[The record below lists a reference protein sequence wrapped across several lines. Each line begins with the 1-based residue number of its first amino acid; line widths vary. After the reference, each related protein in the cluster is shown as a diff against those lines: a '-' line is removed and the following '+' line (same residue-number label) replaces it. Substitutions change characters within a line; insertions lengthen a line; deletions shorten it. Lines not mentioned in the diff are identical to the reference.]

1 LVTGELEQRY
11 GRKRTLSDRQKYA
24 AIVLALLLG
33 TLASYAVFRN
43 GEHPIQ
49 YASGNFQVVS
59 DTQVLISFEV
69 DKPKAWTVTCAVR
82 SRNAI
87 GAEVGRK
94 TVTIAPGKK
103 VNRLTEALTT
113 TDRAVTGEVEDCARP

>member
-11 GRKRTLSDRQKYA
+11 GRKRTLSDTQKYVA
-24 AIVLALLLG
+24 VAIALLLG

-43 GEHPIQ
+43 SQHPIQ
-49 YASGNFQVVS
+49 YANGNFQVVS
-59 DTQVLISFEV
+59 NTQVLISFEV
-69 DKPKAWTVTCAVR
+69 DKPRTWTVTCAIR

-87 GAEVGRK
+87 GAEVGRR
-94 TVTIAPGKK
+94 TVTIAPGRK

-113 TDRAVTGEVEDCARP
+113 TDRAVTGEVEECARS